1 MMTINLFIHFRN
13 GKNGF
18 FPISHGWEKKNE
30 DRKKNHIKRD
40 SQITRSFRFNR
51 YYSTIRRLMVCI
63 LIRVITLV
71 N

>member
-1 MMTINLFIHFRN
+1 MMTINLLIHLRN
-13 GKNGF
+13 GRNGF
-18 FPISHGWEKKNE
+18 FPISHGWEKKNK
-30 DRKKNHIKRD
+30 DRKKNSIKRD
-40 SQITRSFRFNR
+40 SQKTRSFRSKP

>member
-30 DRKKNHIKRD
+30 DRKKNPIKRD
-40 SQITRSFRFNR
+40 SQITRSFRSNR

>member
-30 DRKKNHIKRD
+30 DGKKNSIKRD
-40 SQITRSFRFNR
+40 SPKTRSFRSKP
-51 YYSTIRRLMVCI
+51 YYNTFRRLMYVY
-63 LIRVITLV
+63 
-71 N
+71 

>member
-30 DRKKNHIKRD
+30 DRNKNHIKRD
-40 SQITRSFRFNR
+40 STKTRSFRSNR
-51 YYSTIRRLMVCI
+51 HYSTIRRLMVCI

>member
-1 MMTINLFIHFRN
+1 MTINLFIHFRN

-18 FPISHGWEKKNE
+18 FPISHGWEKKNR
-30 DRKKNHIKRD
+30 DRKKNSIKWD
-40 SQITRSFRFNR
+40 SQKTRSFRSKP
-51 YYSTIRRLMVCI
+51 YYNTIRRLMVCI

>member
-30 DRKKNHIKRD
+30 DRKKNPIKRD
-40 SQITRSFRFNR
+40 SQKTRSFRSN
-51 YYSTIRRLMVCI
+51 
-63 LIRVITLV
+63 
-71 N
+71 